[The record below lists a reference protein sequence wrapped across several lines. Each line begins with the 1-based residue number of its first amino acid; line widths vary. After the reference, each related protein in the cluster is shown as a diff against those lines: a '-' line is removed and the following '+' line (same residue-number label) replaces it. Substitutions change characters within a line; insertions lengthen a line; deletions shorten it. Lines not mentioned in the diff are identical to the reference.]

1 MITNAN
7 GQATTTLT
15 VGYTSGLIELVVFA
29 GAEAEGFVVSA
40 LPDPDSAH
48 LVEVSGNNQMG
59 RPGEELS
66 DPLVVQLE
74 DQYGNPI
81 ESEPVVFTRLVGDGE
96 FVDTNAVTSR
106 THVRGATGPLR
117 LTRPSQT
124 VPPVVRVRV
133 ITDSEGKASVRYR
146 PGVELFQVVS
156 AQAPSV
162 PNDPVIFRIN
172 LGPLAGNGIEPI
184 NMAVG
189 DRRGYTANHDTNNI
203 SVFDATRPSD
213 TVVSVIDLKLV
224 QTDFGSGSILGVA
237 VNAMA
242 DRLYV
247 YGLVDASRGSSVV
260 LLVVDTTTNKLVGPT
275 DPNGDG
281 FPDPDVDGL
290 PGLTLFTTP
299 PSSSELISLIP
310 RQILGQDFGNLMT
323 VDEQRHRKYA
333 VVPGVVEVDVA
344 GNPINIENGMLV
356 VIDGSSDALAMPAPV
371 PVGEVPT
378 GVAVNSRTNRIY
390 VTNRGFDLKDT
401 SNDTVTVINGND
413 LTVVDTITVGRGPL
427 GVKVDDIHDVIYV
440 ANLFGEETLESSGA
454 LSVINGET
462 HTVIHIPTAGITDLA
477 VLVDV
482 KTDLLDNA
490 IDRIYVNDGRIID
503 CNITDLTVPTP
514 CQVHP
519 DDSDFGG
526 RLALNDARTLLFG
539 AYRYDNSVTVFDVA
553 TNTKKADIFTG
564 VSAHGLAVDPQIG
577 NTYVSDDSTRGRLF
591 VIDREGKFTAID
603 LSTLGVAFGVPGQV
617 EVDETNG
624 RIYIISPK
632 AS

>member
-1 MITNAN
+1 MVNQYRAPRQWSLPRTGGQHRLALVLLTVWLVSVGTAMGIALLSGASARAQGPAAPQGIEMQPVPAEAVVVGTTHVLTFQLTDADGNPMQEAGRSVLVIIEPPSPHPHQVEPQLASVDPTVMLTNAR

-15 VGYTSGLIELVVFA
+15 VGHTSGSIQLVVITDTL
-29 GAEAEGFVVSA
+29 AEFVLSA
-40 LPDPDSAH
+40 LPDRDSAH
-48 LVEVSGNNQMG
+48 LVEVSGNNQVAA
-59 RPGEELS
+59 PGEELEE
-66 DPLVVQLE
+66 PLVVRLE
-74 DQYGNPI
+74 DQFGNPI
-81 ESEPVVFTRLVGDGE
+81 LGELVVFTRLVGDGE

-124 VPPVVRVRV
+124 VPPVVRGRV

-146 PGVELFQVVS
+146 PGDEALQVVS
-156 AQAPSV
+156 AQAQSV

-189 DRRGYTANHDTNNI
+189 DRRGYTANHYTNNI
-203 SVFDATRPSD
+203 SVFDATGPSD

-224 QTDFGSGSILGVA
+224 QTGFGSGSILGVA

-247 YGLVDASRGSSVV
+247 YGLVDASGGSSVV

-299 PSSSELISLIP
+299 PSSSELTSLTLS
-310 RQILGQDFGNLMT
+310 QILGQDFGNLVT
-323 VDEQRHRKYA
+323 VDEQRHRIYA
-333 VVPGVVEVDVA
+333 VVPGVVEEDVA
-344 GNPINIENGMLV
+344 GNLINIENGMLV

-378 GVAVNSRTNRIY
+378 GVAVTSRTNRIY

-413 LTVVDTITVGRGPL
+413 LTVIDTITVGRGPL

-440 ANLFGEETLESSGA
+440 ANLFGEETLESPGA

-477 VLVDV
+477 VLMDV

-490 IDRIYVNDGRIID
+490 IDRI
-503 CNITDLTVPTP
+503 
-514 CQVHP
+514 
-519 DDSDFGG
+519 
-526 RLALNDARTLLFG
+526 
-539 AYRYDNSVTVFDVA
+539 
-553 TNTKKADIFTG
+553 
-564 VSAHGLAVDPQIG
+564 
-577 NTYVSDDSTRGRLF
+577 
-591 VIDREGKFTAID
+591 
-603 LSTLGVAFGVPGQV
+603 
-617 EVDETNG
+617 
-624 RIYIISPK
+624 
-632 AS
+632 